1 MLVGLDIRD
10 ILIIDHAEIIFTSGL
25 NVLTGETGAGKSILL
40 DSLGF
45 VLGWRGKTEIVRPG
59 ADFGEVSVWFEVDV
73 DHPVK
78 KILDENNIPWE
89 EELLIRRVIS
99 ADGRKTAWI
108 NGRRVPRELLIQ
120 LSPLLIEI
128 HGQHDDKG
136 LLDQRSHIHLLDMF
150 AANNCQRELVK
161 EAWKKL
167 KKAEKE
173 LQDEQK
179 KFSAF
184 EAEES
189 FLRYSLDELIRVN
202 PKEGEEQELDAK
214 RRMMQSA
221 EKIKDD
227 ILKAQNAVGVNGAES
242 LILDAMRWIETASGK
257 SDGPFDDALASLSR
271 ASTELGEAS
280 GIIDGLVGTLDFD
293 AHELEMLEER
303 LFEIRGLARKH
314 KIPSD
319 QLYKFKAEL
328 EDKVAEFSFGAETL
342 SSLEDKIRVCD
353 NEYNVAAS
361 KLNKSRLTAGAKLD
375 KLVREELPFLKMENA
390 IFETNIIPA
399 QRSANGSDDVSFV
412 VSTNKGTAKGRIGKI
427 ASGGE
432 LSRFLLALKVCLT
445 KGYTSVAMIF
455 DEIDRGIGGAT
466 ADAVGRRLVRLSKN
480 AQVLIVTH
488 SPQVAALGDA
498 HFQVVKS
505 ITSTETLTKVNS
517 LDGDA
522 RIEEIARM
530 ISGDKITNAAINA
543 AATLVDG
550 R

>member
-150 AANNCQRELVK
+150 AANNSQRELVK

-517 LDGDA
+517 LDGNA

>member
-1 MLVGLDIRD
+1 MLVGLDIRN
-10 ILIIDHAEIIFTSGL
+10 ILIIDHAEIIFTNGL

-45 VLGWRGKTEIVRPG
+45 VLGWRGKTEIVRTG
-59 ADFGEVSVWFEVDV
+59 ADFGEVSVWFQVET
-73 DHPVK
+73 DHAVK
-78 KILDENNIPWE
+78 EILDANNIPWE

-108 NGRRVPRELLIQ
+108 NGRRAPRELLIRI
-120 LSPLLIEI
+120 STLLIEI

-136 LLDQRSHIHLLDMF
+136 LLDQRSHIRLLDMF
-150 AANNCQRELVK
+150 AANSSQREAVK
-161 EAWKKL
+161 EAWRKL
-167 KKAEKE
+167 KKVNNEYQE
-173 LQDEQK
+173 EQR
-179 KFSAF
+179 KFSTF

-189 FLRYSLDELIRVN
+189 FLRYALDELTKAD
-202 PKEGEEQELDAK
+202 PKDGEEQELDVK
-214 RRMMQSA
+214 RRMMQSS

-227 ILKAQNAVGVNGAES
+227 IIKAQNAVGGNGAEG

-271 ASTELGEAS
+271 ASTELGDAV
-280 GIIDGLVGTLDFD
+280 GIIEGLVDTLDFD
-293 AHELEMLEER
+293 VHELEMLEER

-314 KIPSD
+314 KISSD
-319 QLYKFKAEL
+319 QLPQFKAEL
-328 EDKVAEFSFGAETL
+328 ENKIEEFSFSAEKL
-342 SSLEDKIRVCD
+342 SSLEGKIRECD
-353 NEYNVAAS
+353 LEYNVAAS
-361 KLNKSRLTAGAKLD
+361 KLSKSRLIAGAELD
-375 KLVREELPFLKMENA
+375 KLVTAELPFLKMENA
-390 IFETNIIPA
+390 HFETNIVSA
-399 QRSANGSDDVSFV
+399 SRSADGYDEVSFL
-412 VSTNKGTAKGRIGKI
+412 VSTNKGTSKGPIGKI

-445 KGYTSVAMIF
+445 KGYTAVTMIF

-505 ITSTETLTKVNS
+505 ISSKNTLTEVTK
-517 LDGDA
+517 LQGDA
-522 RIEEIARM
+522 KIEEIARM
-530 ISGDKITNAAINA
+530 ISGDKITPAAINA

>member
-150 AANNCQRELVK
+150 AANNSQRELVK

-189 FLRYSLDELIRVN
+189 WLRYSSDERVRVQ

-517 LDGDA
+517 LDGNA

>member
-517 LDGDA
+517 LDGNA

>member
-150 AANNCQRELVK
+150 AANTSQRELVK

-173 LQDEQK
+173 LHDEQK

-227 ILKAQNAVGVNGAES
+227 ILKAQNAVGANGAES

-280 GIIDGLVGTLDFD
+280 GIIDGLVSTLDFD

-328 EDKVAEFSFGAETL
+328 EDKVAEFSFGAQTL

-361 KLNKSRLTAGAKLD
+361 ELNKSRLTAGAKLD

-505 ITSTETLTKVNS
+505 ITSTETLTKVNP

>member
-108 NGRRVPRELLIQ
+108 NGRRVPRELLTR

-150 AANNCQRELVK
+150 AANNSQRELVK

-293 AHELEMLEER
+293 VHELEMLEER

-399 QRSANGSDDVSFV
+399 QRSANGSDDVSFL
-412 VSTNKGTAKGRIGKI
+412 VSTNKGTAKGQIGKI

-445 KGYTSVAMIF
+445 KGFTSVAMIF

-480 AQVLIVTH
+480 AQVLLVTH

-505 ITSTETLTKVNS
+505 ITSTNTLTKVKL

>member
-10 ILIIDHAEIIFTSGL
+10 ILIIDHAEIIFTNGL

-59 ADFGEVSVWFEVDV
+59 ADFGEVSVWFEVDL

-108 NGRRVPRELLIQ
+108 NGRRVPRELLIR

-150 AANNCQRELVK
+150 AANNSQRELVQ

-179 KFSAF
+179 KYSAF

-189 FLRYSLDELIRVN
+189 FLRYSLDELIRVD

-242 LILDAMRWIETASGK
+242 LILDSMRWIETASGK

-271 ASTELGEAS
+271 ASTELGEAI
-280 GIIDGLVGTLDFD
+280 GIIEGLVDTLDFD

-314 KIPSD
+314 KISSD
-319 QLYKFKAEL
+319 KLYNFKAEL
-328 EDKVAEFSFGAETL
+328 ENKVAEFSFGAETL

-361 KLNKSRLTAGAKLD
+361 KLNKSRLIAGAKLD

-390 IFETNIIPA
+390 NFETNIIPA

-412 VSTNKGTAKGRIGKI
+412 VSTNKGTAKGQIGKI

-445 KGYTSVAMIF
+445 KGYTPVAMIF

-505 ITSTETLTKVNS
+505 ITPTNTLTKVKP

>member
-10 ILIIDHAEIIFTSGL
+10 ILIIDHAEIIFTNGL

-150 AANNCQRELVK
+150 AANNSQRELVK

-517 LDGDA
+517 LDGNA

>member
-1 MLVGLDIRD
+1 MLVGLDIRN
-10 ILIIDHAEIIFTSGL
+10 ILIIDHAEIIFTNGL

-45 VLGWRGKTEIVRPG
+45 VLGWRGKTEIVRAG
-59 ADFGEVSVWFEVDV
+59 ADFGEVSVWFQVET
-73 DHPVK
+73 DHAVK
-78 KILDENNIPWE
+78 EILDENNIPWE

-108 NGRRVPRELLIQ
+108 NGRRAPRELLIRI
-120 LSPLLIEI
+120 STLLIEI

-136 LLDQRSHIHLLDMF
+136 LLDQRSHIRLLDMF
-150 AANNCQRELVK
+150 AANSSQREAVK
-161 EAWKKL
+161 EAWRKL
-167 KKAEKE
+167 KKVNNEYQE
-173 LQDEQK
+173 EQK
-179 KFSAF
+179 KLSVF

-189 FLRYSLDELIRVN
+189 FLRYALDELTKAD
-202 PKEGEEQELDAK
+202 PKDGEEQELDAK
-214 RRMMQSA
+214 RRMMQSS

-227 ILKAQNAVGVNGAES
+227 ILKAQNAVGGNGAEG

-271 ASTELGEAS
+271 ASTELGDAV
-280 GIIDGLVGTLDFD
+280 GIIEGLVDTLDFD
-293 AHELEMLEER
+293 VHELEMLEER

-314 KIPSD
+314 KISSD
-319 QLYKFKAEL
+319 QLPQFKAEL
-328 EDKVAEFSFGAETL
+328 ENKIEEFSFSAENL
-342 SSLEDKIRVCD
+342 SSLEAKIREFD
-353 NEYNVAAS
+353 REYNVAAS
-361 KLNKSRLTAGAKLD
+361 KLSKSRLIAGAELD
-375 KLVREELPFLKMENA
+375 KLVTAELPFLKMENA
-390 IFETNIIPA
+390 NFETNIVSA
-399 QRSANGSDDVSFV
+399 SRSADGYDEVSFL
-412 VSTNKGTAKGRIGKI
+412 VSTNKGTSKGPIGKI

-445 KGYTSVAMIF
+445 KGYTAVSMIF

-505 ITSTETLTKVNS
+505 INSQNTLTEVTK
-517 LDGDA
+517 LQGDA
-522 RIEEIARM
+522 KIEEIARM
-530 ISGDKITNAAINA
+530 ISGDKITPAAINA

>member
-10 ILIIDHAEIIFTSGL
+10 ILIIDHAEIIFTNGL

-59 ADFGEVSVWFEVDV
+59 ADFGEVSVWFEVDL

-108 NGRRVPRELLIQ
+108 NGRRVPRELLIR

-150 AANNCQRELVK
+150 AANNSQRELVK

-167 KKAEKE
+167 KKVEKE

-179 KFSAF
+179 KYSAF

-189 FLRYSLDELIRVN
+189 FLRYSLDELIRVD

-242 LILDAMRWIETASGK
+242 LILDSMRWIETASGK

-271 ASTELGEAS
+271 ASTELGEAI
-280 GIIDGLVGTLDFD
+280 GIIEGLVDTLDFD

-328 EDKVAEFSFGAETL
+328 ENKVAEFSFGAETL
-342 SSLEDKIRVCD
+342 SSLEDKIRVYD
-353 NEYNVAAS
+353 KGYKLAAS
-361 KLNKSRLTAGAKLD
+361 KLNKSRLIAGAKLD

-390 IFETNIIPA
+390 NFETNIIPA
-399 QRSANGSDDVSFV
+399 KRSANGSDDVSFV
-412 VSTNKGTAKGRIGKI
+412 VSTNKGTAKGQIGKI

-445 KGYTSVAMIF
+445 RGYTSVAMIF

-505 ITSTETLTKVNS
+505 ITSTNTLTKVKP

-530 ISGDKITNAAINA
+530 ISGDKITNAAIHA
-543 AATLVDG
+543 AASLVDG

>member
-150 AANNCQRELVK
+150 AANNSQRELVK

-227 ILKAQNAVGVNGAES
+227 ILKAQNAVGANGAES

-328 EDKVAEFSFGAETL
+328 EDKVAEFSFGAQTL

-505 ITSTETLTKVNS
+505 ITSTETLTKVNP

>member
-1 MLVGLDIRD
+1 MLIGLDIRD
-10 ILIIDHAEIIFTSGL
+10 ILIIDHAEIIFTNGL

-59 ADFGEVSVWFEVDV
+59 ADFGEVSVWFEVDL

-108 NGRRVPRELLIQ
+108 NGRRVPRELLIR

-150 AANNCQRELVK
+150 AANNSQRELVK

-179 KFSAF
+179 KYSAF

-189 FLRYSLDELIRVN
+189 FLRYSLDELIRVD
-202 PKEGEEQELDAK
+202 PKDGEEQELDAK

-242 LILDAMRWIETASGK
+242 LILDSMRWIETASGK

-271 ASTELGEAS
+271 ASTELGEAI
-280 GIIDGLVGTLDFD
+280 GIIEGLVDTLDFD

-314 KIPSD
+314 KVPSD

-328 EDKVAEFSFGAETL
+328 ENKVAEFSFGAETL
-342 SSLEDKIRVCD
+342 SSLEDEIRVCD
-353 NEYNVAAS
+353 NEYNAAAS
-361 KLNKSRLTAGAKLD
+361 KLNKSRLIASAKLD
-375 KLVREELPFLKMENA
+375 KLVGEELPFLKMENA
-390 IFETNIIPA
+390 NFETNIIPA

-412 VSTNKGTAKGRIGKI
+412 VSTNKGTAKGQIGKI

-505 ITSTETLTKVNS
+505 ITPTNTLTKVKP

>member
-1 MLVGLDIRD
+1 MLVGLDIRN
-10 ILIIDHAEIIFTSGL
+10 ILIIDHAEIIFTNGL

-59 ADFGEVSVWFEVDV
+59 ADFGEVSVWFEVEV

-78 KILDENNIPWE
+78 VILDENNIPWE

-108 NGRRVPRELLIQ
+108 NGRRAPRELLIRI
-120 LSPLLIEI
+120 STLLIEI

-136 LLDQRSHIHLLDMF
+136 LLDQRSHIRLLDMF
-150 AANNCQRELVK
+150 AVNSSQREAAK
-161 EAWKKL
+161 EAWRKL
-167 KKAEKE
+167 KKVNKE
-173 LQDEQK
+173 YEDEQT
-179 KFSAF
+179 KFSAL
-184 EAEES
+184 ETEES
-189 FLRYSLDELIRVN
+189 FLRYALDELTKVD

-214 RRMMQSA
+214 RRMMQSS

-227 ILKAQNAVGVNGAES
+227 ISKAQNAVGGNGAES

-271 ASTELGEAS
+271 ASTELGDAV
-280 GIIDGLVGTLDFD
+280 GIIEGLVDTLDFD
-293 AHELEMLEER
+293 VHELEMLEER

-314 KIPSD
+314 KISSD
-319 QLYKFKAEL
+319 QLPQFKAEL
-328 EDKVAEFSFGAETL
+328 ENKIEEFSFGAETL
-342 SSLEDKIRVCD
+342 SSLEGKIREYD
-353 NEYNVAAS
+353 LEYNVAAAN
-361 KLNKSRLTAGAKLD
+361 LTKSRLVAGTKLD
-375 KLVREELPFLKMENA
+375 KLVTGELPFLKMENA
-390 IFETNIIPA
+390 HFETNIIPTS
-399 QRSANGSDDVSFV
+399 RSANGCDEVSFL
-412 VSTNKGTAKGRIGKI
+412 VSTNKGTAKGPIGKI

-445 KGYTSVAMIF
+445 KSYTAVSMIF

-488 SPQVAALGDA
+488 SPQVAALGDT

-505 ITSTETLTKVNS
+505 INSKNTLTEVTK
-517 LDGDA
+517 LQGDA
-522 RIEEIARM
+522 KIEEIARM
-530 ISGDKITNAAINA
+530 ISGDKITTAAINA
-543 AATLVDG
+543 AATLVNG

>member
-10 ILIIDHAEIIFTSGL
+10 ILIIDHAEIIFTNGL

-108 NGRRVPRELLIQ
+108 NGRRVPRELLIR

-150 AANNCQRELVK
+150 AANNSQRELVK

-179 KFSAF
+179 KYSAF

-189 FLRYSLDELIRVN
+189 FLRYSLDELIRVD

-242 LILDAMRWIETASGK
+242 LILDSMRWIETASGK

-271 ASTELGEAS
+271 ASTELGEAI
-280 GIIDGLVGTLDFD
+280 GIIEGLVDTLDFD

-361 KLNKSRLTAGAKLD
+361 KLNKSRLIAGAKLD

-390 IFETNIIPA
+390 NFETNIIPA

-445 KGYTSVAMIF
+445 RGYTSVAMIF

-505 ITSTETLTKVNS
+505 ITSNNTLTKVKP

>member
-108 NGRRVPRELLIQ
+108 NGRRVPRELLIR

-150 AANNCQRELVK
+150 AANNSQRELVK

-242 LILDAMRWIETASGK
+242 LILDAMRWIETASRK

-412 VSTNKGTAKGRIGKI
+412 VSTNKGTAKGQIGKI

>member
-150 AANNCQRELVK
+150 AANNSQQELVK

-227 ILKAQNAVGVNGAES
+227 ILKAQNAVGANGAES

-328 EDKVAEFSFGAETL
+328 EDKVTEFSFGAETL

-517 LDGDA
+517 LDGNA

>member
-1 MLVGLDIRD
+1 MLVGLDIRN
-10 ILIIDHAEIIFTSGL
+10 ILIIDHAEIIFTNGL

-45 VLGWRGKTEIVRPG
+45 VLGWRGKTEIVRTG
-59 ADFGEVSVWFEVDV
+59 ADFGEVSVWFQVET
-73 DHPVK
+73 DHAVK
-78 KILDENNIPWE
+78 EILDANDIPWE

-108 NGRRVPRELLIQ
+108 NGRRAPRELLIRI
-120 LSPLLIEI
+120 STLLIEI

-136 LLDQRSHIHLLDMF
+136 LLDQRSHIRLLDMF
-150 AANNCQRELVK
+150 AANSSKREAVK
-161 EAWKKL
+161 EAWRKL
-167 KKAEKE
+167 KKVNNEYQE
-173 LQDEQK
+173 EQK

-189 FLRYSLDELIRVN
+189 FLRYAFDELTKAD
-202 PKEGEEQELDAK
+202 PKDGEEQELDVK
-214 RRMMQSA
+214 RRMMQSS

-227 ILKAQNAVGVNGAES
+227 IIKAQNAVGGNGAEG

-271 ASTELGEAS
+271 ASTELGDAV
-280 GIIDGLVGTLDFD
+280 GIIEGLVDTLDFD
-293 AHELEMLEER
+293 VHELEMLEER

-314 KIPSD
+314 KISSD
-319 QLYKFKAEL
+319 QLPQFKAEL
-328 EDKVAEFSFGAETL
+328 ENKIEEFSFSAEKL
-342 SSLEDKIRVCD
+342 SSLEGKIRECD
-353 NEYNVAAS
+353 LEYNVAAS
-361 KLNKSRLTAGAKLD
+361 KLSKSRLIAGAELD
-375 KLVREELPFLKMENA
+375 KLVTAELLFLKMENA
-390 IFETNIIPA
+390 HFETNIISA
-399 QRSANGSDDVSFV
+399 SRSADGYDEVSFL
-412 VSTNKGTAKGRIGKI
+412 VSTNKGTSKGPIGKI

-445 KGYTSVAMIF
+445 KGYTAVSMIF

-505 ITSTETLTKVNS
+505 INSQNTLTEVTK
-517 LDGDA
+517 LQGDA
-522 RIEEIARM
+522 KIEEIARM
-530 ISGDKITNAAINA
+530 ISGDKITPAAINA

>member
-10 ILIIDHAEIIFTSGL
+10 ILIIDHAEIIFTNGL

-59 ADFGEVSVWFEVDV
+59 ADFGEVSVWFEVDL

-108 NGRRVPRELLIQ
+108 NGRRVPRELLIR

-150 AANNCQRELVK
+150 AANNSQRELVK

-179 KFSAF
+179 KYSAF

-189 FLRYSLDELIRVN
+189 FLRYSLDELIRVD

-242 LILDAMRWIETASGK
+242 LILDSMRWIETASGK

-271 ASTELGEAS
+271 ASTELGEAI
-280 GIIDGLVGTLDFD
+280 GIIEGLVDTLDFD

-328 EDKVAEFSFGAETL
+328 ENKVAEFSFGAETL
-342 SSLEDKIRVCD
+342 SSLEDKIRVYD
-353 NEYNVAAS
+353 NGYNVAAS
-361 KLNKSRLTAGAKLD
+361 KLNKSRLIAGAKLD

-390 IFETNIIPA
+390 NFETNIIPA
-399 QRSANGSDDVSFV
+399 KRSANGSDDVSFV
-412 VSTNKGTAKGRIGKI
+412 VSTNKGTAKGQIGKI

-445 KGYTSVAMIF
+445 RGYTSVAMIF

-505 ITSTETLTKVNS
+505 ITSTNTLTKVKP

>member
-1 MLVGLDIRD
+1 MLVGLDIRN
-10 ILIIDHAEIIFTSGL
+10 ILIIDHAEIIFTNGL

-45 VLGWRGKTEIVRPG
+45 VLGWRGKTEIVRTG
-59 ADFGEVSVWFEVDV
+59 ADFGEVSVWFQVET
-73 DHPVK
+73 DHAVK
-78 KILDENNIPWE
+78 EILDENNIPWE

-108 NGRRVPRELLIQ
+108 NGRRAPRELLIQ
-120 LSPLLIEI
+120 ISTLLIEI

-136 LLDQRSHIHLLDMF
+136 LLDQRSHIRLLDMF
-150 AANNCQRELVK
+150 AANSSQREAVK
-161 EAWKKL
+161 EAWRKL
-167 KKAEKE
+167 KKVNNEYQE
-173 LQDEQK
+173 EQK
-179 KFSAF
+179 KLSAF
-184 EAEES
+184 ETEES
-189 FLRYSLDELIRVN
+189 FLRYALDELTKAD
-202 PKEGEEQELDAK
+202 PKDGEEQELDAK
-214 RRMMQSA
+214 RRMMQSS

-227 ILKAQNAVGVNGAES
+227 ILKAQNAVGGNGAEG

-271 ASTELGEAS
+271 ASTELGDAV
-280 GIIDGLVGTLDFD
+280 GIIEGLVDTLDFD
-293 AHELEMLEER
+293 VHELEMLEER

-314 KIPSD
+314 KISSD
-319 QLYKFKAEL
+319 QLPQFKAEL
-328 EDKVAEFSFGAETL
+328 ENKIEEFSFSAEKL
-342 SSLEDKIRVCD
+342 SSLEGKIRECD
-353 NEYNVAAS
+353 LEYNVAAS
-361 KLNKSRLTAGAKLD
+361 KLSKSRLIAGAELD
-375 KLVREELPFLKMENA
+375 KLVTAELPFLKMENA
-390 IFETNIIPA
+390 HFETNIVSA
-399 QRSANGSDDVSFV
+399 SRSVDGYDEVSFL
-412 VSTNKGTAKGRIGKI
+412 VSTNKGTSKGPIGKI

-445 KGYTSVAMIF
+445 KGYTAVSMIF

-505 ITSTETLTKVNS
+505 INSQNTLTEVTN
-517 LDGDA
+517 LQGDA
-522 RIEEIARM
+522 KIEEIARM
-530 ISGDKITNAAINA
+530 ISGDKITPAAINA

>member
-108 NGRRVPRELLIQ
+108 NGRRVPRELLIR

-150 AANNCQRELVK
+150 AANNSQRELVK

-189 FLRYSLDELIRVN
+189 FLRYSLDELIRVD

-328 EDKVAEFSFGAETL
+328 EDKVAEFSFGAQTL

-505 ITSTETLTKVNS
+505 ITSTETLTKVNP

>member
-10 ILIIDHAEIIFTSGL
+10 ILIIDHAEIIFTNGL

-108 NGRRVPRELLIQ
+108 NGRRVPRELLTR

-150 AANNCQRELVK
+150 AANNSQRELVK

-189 FLRYSLDELIRVN
+189 YLRYSLDELIRVD

-242 LILDAMRWIETASGK
+242 LILDAMRWIETASRK
-257 SDGPFDDALASLSR
+257 SYGPFDDALASLSR
-271 ASTELGEAS
+271 ATTELGEAI
-280 GIIDGLVGTLDFD
+280 GIIEGLVDTLDFD
-293 AHELEMLEER
+293 AHELELLEER
-303 LFEIRGLARKH
+303 LFEFRGLARKH

-319 QLYKFKAEL
+319 KLYNFKAEL
-328 EDKVAEFSFGAETL
+328 EKKVAEFSFGAETL
-342 SSLEDKIRVCD
+342 SSLEDNIRVCD

-361 KLNKSRLTAGAKLD
+361 KLNKSRLIAGAKLD

-390 IFETNIIPA
+390 NFETNIIPA
-399 QRSANGSDDVSFV
+399 QRSANGSDDVSFL
-412 VSTNKGTAKGRIGKI
+412 VSTNKGTAKGQIGKI

-445 KGYTSVAMIF
+445 KGFTSVAMIF

-505 ITSTETLTKVNS
+505 ITSTNTLTKVKP

>member
-1 MLVGLDIRD
+1 MLVGLDIRN
-10 ILIIDHAEIIFTSGL
+10 ILIIDHAEIIFTNGL

-45 VLGWRGKTEIVRPG
+45 VLGWRGKTEIVRTG
-59 ADFGEVSVWFEVDV
+59 ADFGEVSVWFQVET
-73 DHPVK
+73 DHAVK
-78 KILDENNIPWE
+78 EILDANNIPWE

-108 NGRRVPRELLIQ
+108 NGRRAPRELLIRI
-120 LSPLLIEI
+120 STLLIEI

-136 LLDQRSHIHLLDMF
+136 LLDQRSHIRLLDMF
-150 AANNCQRELVK
+150 AANSSQREAVK
-161 EAWKKL
+161 EAWRKL
-167 KKAEKE
+167 KKVNNEYQE
-173 LQDEQK
+173 EQK

-184 EAEES
+184 ETEES
-189 FLRYSLDELIRVN
+189 FLRYALDELTKAD
-202 PKEGEEQELDAK
+202 PKDGEEQELDVK
-214 RRMMQSA
+214 RRMMQSS

-227 ILKAQNAVGVNGAES
+227 IIKAQNAVGGNGAEG

-271 ASTELGEAS
+271 ASTELGDAV
-280 GIIDGLVGTLDFD
+280 GIIEGLVDTLDFD
-293 AHELEMLEER
+293 VHELEMLEER

-314 KIPSD
+314 KISSD
-319 QLYKFKAEL
+319 QLPQFKAEL
-328 EDKVAEFSFGAETL
+328 ENKIEEFSFSAEKL
-342 SSLEDKIRVCD
+342 SSLEGKIRECD
-353 NEYNVAAS
+353 LEYNVAAS
-361 KLNKSRLTAGAKLD
+361 KLSKSRLIAGAELD
-375 KLVREELPFLKMENA
+375 KLVTAELPFLKMENA
-390 IFETNIIPA
+390 HFETNIISA
-399 QRSANGSDDVSFV
+399 SRSADGYDEVSFL
-412 VSTNKGTAKGRIGKI
+412 VSTNKGTSKGPIGKI

-445 KGYTSVAMIF
+445 KGYTAVSMIF

-505 ITSTETLTKVNS
+505 INSQNTLTEVTN
-517 LDGDA
+517 LQGDA
-522 RIEEIARM
+522 KIEEIARM
-530 ISGDKITNAAINA
+530 ISGDKITPAAINA

>member
-1 MLVGLDIRD
+1 MLVGLDIRN
-10 ILIIDHAEIIFTSGL
+10 ILIIDHAEIIFTNGL

-45 VLGWRGKTEIVRPG
+45 VLGWRGKTEIVRTG
-59 ADFGEVSVWFEVDV
+59 ADFGEVSVWFQVET
-73 DHPVK
+73 DHAVK
-78 KILDENNIPWE
+78 EILDANNIPWE

-108 NGRRVPRELLIQ
+108 NGRRAPRELLIRI
-120 LSPLLIEI
+120 STLLIEI

-136 LLDQRSHIHLLDMF
+136 LLDQRSHIRLLDMF
-150 AANNCQRELVK
+150 AANSSQREAVK
-161 EAWKKL
+161 EAWRKL
-167 KKAEKE
+167 KKVNNEYQE
-173 LQDEQK
+173 EQK

-184 EAEES
+184 ETEES
-189 FLRYSLDELIRVN
+189 FLRYALDELTKAD
-202 PKEGEEQELDAK
+202 PKDGEEQELDVK
-214 RRMMQSA
+214 RRMMQSS

-227 ILKAQNAVGVNGAES
+227 IIKAQNAVGGNGAEG

-271 ASTELGEAS
+271 ASTELGDAV
-280 GIIDGLVGTLDFD
+280 GIIEGLVDTLDFD
-293 AHELEMLEER
+293 VHELEMLEER

-314 KIPSD
+314 KISSD
-319 QLYKFKAEL
+319 QLPQFKAEL
-328 EDKVAEFSFGAETL
+328 ENKIEEFSFSAEKL
-342 SSLEDKIRVCD
+342 SSLEAKIREFD
-353 NEYNVAAS
+353 LEYNVAAS
-361 KLNKSRLTAGAKLD
+361 KLSKSRLIAGAELD
-375 KLVREELPFLKMENA
+375 KLVTAELPFLKMENA
-390 IFETNIIPA
+390 HFETNIISA
-399 QRSANGSDDVSFV
+399 SRSADGYDEVSFL
-412 VSTNKGTAKGRIGKI
+412 VSTNKGTSKGPIGKI

-445 KGYTSVAMIF
+445 KGYTAVSMIF

-488 SPQVAALGDA
+488 SPQVAALGDE

-505 ITSTETLTKVNS
+505 INSQNTLTEVTK
-517 LDGDA
+517 LQGDA
-522 RIEEIARM
+522 KIEEIARM
-530 ISGDKITNAAINA
+530 ISGDKITPAAINA

>member
-59 ADFGEVSVWFEVDV
+59 ADFGEVSVWFEVGV

-150 AANNCQRELVK
+150 AANNSQRELVK

-319 QLYKFKAEL
+319 QLYKFKTEL
-328 EDKVAEFSFGAETL
+328 EDKVAEFSFGAQTL

-498 HFQVVKS
+498 HCQVVKS
-505 ITSTETLTKVNS
+505 ITPTETLTKVNP

>member
-10 ILIIDHAEIIFTSGL
+10 ILIIDHAEIIFTNGL

-108 NGRRVPRELLIQ
+108 NGRRVPRELLTR

-150 AANNCQRELVK
+150 AANNSQRELVK

-189 FLRYSLDELIRVN
+189 YLRYSLDELIRVD

-242 LILDAMRWIETASGK
+242 LILDAMRWIETASRK

-271 ASTELGEAS
+271 ATTELGEAI
-280 GIIDGLVGTLDFD
+280 GIIEGLVDTLDFD
-293 AHELEMLEER
+293 AHELELLEER

-319 QLYKFKAEL
+319 KLYNFKAEL
-328 EDKVAEFSFGAETL
+328 ENKVAEFSFGAETL
-342 SSLEDKIRVCD
+342 CSLEDKIRVCD

-361 KLNKSRLTAGAKLD
+361 KLNKSRLIAGAKLD

-390 IFETNIIPA
+390 NFETNIIPA
-399 QRSANGSDDVSFV
+399 QRSANGSDDVSFL
-412 VSTNKGTAKGRIGKI
+412 VSTNKGTAKGQIGKI

-445 KGYTSVAMIF
+445 KGFTSVAMIF

-505 ITSTETLTKVNS
+505 ITSTNTLTKVKP

>member
-150 AANNCQRELVK
+150 AANNSQRELVK

-257 SDGPFDDALASLSR
+257 SDGPFDDASASLSR

-328 EDKVAEFSFGAETL
+328 EDKVTEFSFGAETL

-517 LDGDA
+517 LDGNA

>member
-10 ILIIDHAEIIFTSGL
+10 ILIIDHAEIIFTNGL

-59 ADFGEVSVWFEVDV
+59 ADFGEVSVWFEVDL

-108 NGRRVPRELLIQ
+108 NGRRVPRELLIR

-150 AANNCQRELVK
+150 AANNSQRELVQ

-179 KFSAF
+179 KYSAF

-189 FLRYSLDELIRVN
+189 FLRYSLDELIRVD

-242 LILDAMRWIETASGK
+242 LILDSMRWIETASGK

-271 ASTELGEAS
+271 ASTELGEAI
-280 GIIDGLVGTLDFD
+280 GIIEGLVDTLDFD

-328 EDKVAEFSFGAETL
+328 KNKVAEFSFGAETL
-342 SSLEDKIRVCD
+342 SSLEDKIRVYD
-353 NEYNVAAS
+353 NGYNVAAS
-361 KLNKSRLTAGAKLD
+361 KLNKSRLIAGAKLD

-390 IFETNIIPA
+390 NFETNIIPA
-399 QRSANGSDDVSFV
+399 KRSANGSDDVSFV
-412 VSTNKGTAKGRIGKI
+412 VSTNKGTAKGQIGKI

-445 KGYTSVAMIF
+445 RGYTSVAMIF

-505 ITSTETLTKVNS
+505 ITSNNTLTKVQP

>member
-10 ILIIDHAEIIFTSGL
+10 ILIIDHAEIIFTNGL

-59 ADFGEVSVWFEVDV
+59 ADFGEVSVWFEVDL

-108 NGRRVPRELLIQ
+108 NGRRVPRELLIR

-150 AANNCQRELVK
+150 AANNSQRELVK

-179 KFSAF
+179 KYSAF

-189 FLRYSLDELIRVN
+189 FLRYSLDELIRVD

-242 LILDAMRWIETASGK
+242 LILDAMRWIETASRK

-271 ASTELGEAS
+271 ATTELGEAI
-280 GIIDGLVGTLDFD
+280 GIIEGLVDTLDFD

-328 EDKVAEFSFGAETL
+328 ENKVAEFSFGAETL

-361 KLNKSRLTAGAKLD
+361 KLNKSRLIAGAKLD

-390 IFETNIIPA
+390 NFETNIIPA
-399 QRSANGSDDVSFV
+399 KRSANGSDDVSFV
-412 VSTNKGTAKGRIGKI
+412 VSTNKGTAKGQIGKI

-517 LDGDA
+517 LDGNA

>member
-150 AANNCQRELVK
+150 AANNSQRELVK

-189 FLRYSLDELIRVN
+189 FLRYSLDELIRVD

-505 ITSTETLTKVNS
+505 ITSTETLTKVNP

>member
-150 AANNCQRELVK
+150 AANNSQRELVK

-412 VSTNKGTAKGRIGKI
+412 VSTNKGTAKGQIGKI

-517 LDGDA
+517 LDGNA

>member
-1 MLVGLDIRD
+1 MLVGLDIRN
-10 ILIIDHAEIIFTSGL
+10 ILIIDHAEIIFTNGL

-45 VLGWRGKTEIVRPG
+45 VLGWRGKTEIVRTG
-59 ADFGEVSVWFEVDV
+59 ADFGEVSVWFQVET
-73 DHPVK
+73 DHAVK
-78 KILDENNIPWE
+78 EILDANNIPWE

-108 NGRRVPRELLIQ
+108 NGRRAPRELLIRI
-120 LSPLLIEI
+120 STLLIEI

-136 LLDQRSHIHLLDMF
+136 LLDQRSHIRLLDMF
-150 AANNCQRELVK
+150 AANSSQREAVK
-161 EAWKKL
+161 EAWRKL
-167 KKAEKE
+167 KKVNNEYQE
-173 LQDEQK
+173 EQK

-189 FLRYSLDELIRVN
+189 FLRYALDELTKAD
-202 PKEGEEQELDAK
+202 PKDGEEQELDVK
-214 RRMMQSA
+214 RRMMQSS

-227 ILKAQNAVGVNGAES
+227 IIKAQNAVGGNGAEG

-271 ASTELGEAS
+271 ASTELGDAV
-280 GIIDGLVGTLDFD
+280 GIIEGLVDTLDFD
-293 AHELEMLEER
+293 VHELEMLEER

-314 KIPSD
+314 KISSD
-319 QLYKFKAEL
+319 QLPQFKAEL
-328 EDKVAEFSFGAETL
+328 ENKIEEFSFSAEKL
-342 SSLEDKIRVCD
+342 SSLEGKIRECD
-353 NEYNVAAS
+353 LEYNVAAS
-361 KLNKSRLTAGAKLD
+361 KLSKSRLIAGAELD
-375 KLVREELPFLKMENA
+375 KLVTAELPFLKMENA
-390 IFETNIIPA
+390 HFETNIVSA
-399 QRSANGSDDVSFV
+399 SRSADGYDEVSFL
-412 VSTNKGTAKGRIGKI
+412 VSTNKGTSKGPIGKI

-445 KGYTSVAMIF
+445 KGYTAVSMIF

-488 SPQVAALGDA
+488 SPQVAALGDE

-505 ITSTETLTKVNS
+505 INSQNTLTEVTK
-517 LDGDA
+517 LQGDA
-522 RIEEIARM
+522 KIEEIARM
-530 ISGDKITNAAINA
+530 ISGDKITPAAINA

>member
-10 ILIIDHAEIIFTSGL
+10 ILIIDHAEIIFTNGL

-59 ADFGEVSVWFEVDV
+59 ADFGEVSVWFEVDS

-108 NGRRVPRELLIQ
+108 NGRRVPRELLIR

-150 AANNCQRELVK
+150 AANNSQRELVK

-242 LILDAMRWIETASGK
+242 LILDSMRWIETASGK

-271 ASTELGEAS
+271 ASTELGEAI
-280 GIIDGLVGTLDFD
+280 GIIEGLVDTLDFD

-328 EDKVAEFSFGAETL
+328 ENEVAEFSFGAETL
-342 SSLEDKIRVCD
+342 SSLEDKIREYD
-353 NEYNVAAS
+353 NGYNVAAS
-361 KLNKSRLTAGAKLD
+361 KLNKSRLIAGAKLD

-390 IFETNIIPA
+390 NFETNIIPA
-399 QRSANGSDDVSFV
+399 KRSANGSDDVSFV
-412 VSTNKGTAKGRIGKI
+412 VSTNKGTAKGQIGKI

-445 KGYTSVAMIF
+445 RGYTSVAMIF

-505 ITSTETLTKVNS
+505 ITSNNTLTKVKP
-517 LDGDA
+517 LDGDS

>member
-10 ILIIDHAEIIFTSGL
+10 ILIIDHAEIIFTNGL

-59 ADFGEVSVWFEVDV
+59 ADFGEVSVWFEVDL

-108 NGRRVPRELLIQ
+108 NGRRVPRELLIR

-150 AANNCQRELVK
+150 AANNSQRELVK

-189 FLRYSLDELIRVN
+189 FLRYSLDELIRVD

-242 LILDAMRWIETASGK
+242 LILDSMRWIETASGK

-271 ASTELGEAS
+271 ASTELGEAI
-280 GIIDGLVGTLDFD
+280 GIIEGLVDTLDFD

-328 EDKVAEFSFGAETL
+328 ENKVAEFSFGAETL
-342 SSLEDKIRVCD
+342 SSLEDKIRVYD
-353 NEYNVAAS
+353 NGYNVAAS
-361 KLNKSRLTAGAKLD
+361 KLNKSRLIAGAKLD

-390 IFETNIIPA
+390 NFETNIIPA
-399 QRSANGSDDVSFV
+399 KRSANGSDDVSFV

-517 LDGDA
+517 LDGNA

>member
-108 NGRRVPRELLIQ
+108 NGRRVPRELLIR

-150 AANNCQRELVK
+150 AANNSQRELVK

-328 EDKVAEFSFGAETL
+328 EDKVAEFSFGAQTL

-505 ITSTETLTKVNS
+505 ITSTETLTKVNP

>member
-150 AANNCQRELVK
+150 AANNSQRELVK

-242 LILDAMRWIETASGK
+242 LILDAMRWIETASRK

-517 LDGDA
+517 LDGNA

>member
-59 ADFGEVSVWFEVDV
+59 ADFGEVSVWFEVDL

-108 NGRRVPRELLIQ
+108 NGRRVPRELLIR

-150 AANNCQRELVK
+150 AANNSQRELVK

-179 KFSAF
+179 KYSAF

-189 FLRYSLDELIRVN
+189 FLRYSLDELIRVD

-361 KLNKSRLTAGAKLD
+361 KLNKSRLIAGAKLD

-517 LDGDA
+517 LDGNA

>member
-150 AANNCQRELVK
+150 AANNSQRELVK

-303 LFEIRGLARKH
+303 LFEIRGLSRKH

-319 QLYKFKAEL
+319 KLYKFKAEL
-328 EDKVAEFSFGAETL
+328 ENKVAEFSFGAETL

-353 NEYNVAAS
+353 NEYKLAAS
-361 KLNKSRLTAGAKLD
+361 ELNKSRLIAGAKLD

-390 IFETNIIPA
+390 NFETNIIPA

-505 ITSTETLTKVNS
+505 ITSTETLTKVNP

>member
-78 KILDENNIPWE
+78 KIIDENNIPWE

-150 AANNCQRELVK
+150 AANTSQRELVE

-242 LILDAMRWIETASGK
+242 LILDAMRWIETASRK

-271 ASTELGEAS
+271 ATTELGEAI
-280 GIIDGLVGTLDFD
+280 GIIEGLVATLDFD

-361 KLNKSRLTAGAKLD
+361 KLNKSRLIAGAKLD

-505 ITSTETLTKVNS
+505 ITSTETLTKVNP

>member
-1 MLVGLDIRD
+1 MLVGLDIRN
-10 ILIIDHAEIIFTSGL
+10 ILIIDHAEIIFTNGL

-59 ADFGEVSVWFEVDV
+59 ADFGEVSVWFQVEA
-73 DHPVK
+73 DHVVK
-78 KILDENNIPWE
+78 EILDENNIPWE

-108 NGRRVPRELLIQ
+108 NGRRAPRELLIRI
-120 LSPLLIEI
+120 STLLIEI

-136 LLDQRSHIHLLDMF
+136 LLDQRSHIRLLDMF
-150 AANNCQRELVK
+150 AANTSQREAVK
-161 EAWKKL
+161 EAWRKL
-167 KKAEKE
+167 KKVNNEYQE
-173 LQDEQK
+173 EQK
-179 KFSAF
+179 KFSVF
-184 EAEES
+184 ETEES
-189 FLRYSLDELIRVN
+189 FLRYALDELTKAD
-202 PKEGEEQELDAK
+202 PKDGEEQELDAK
-214 RRMMQSA
+214 RRMMQSS

-227 ILKAQNAVGVNGAES
+227 ILKAQNAVGGNGAEG

-271 ASTELGEAS
+271 ASTELGDAV
-280 GIIDGLVGTLDFD
+280 GIIEGLVDTLDFD
-293 AHELEMLEER
+293 VHELEMLEER

-314 KIPSD
+314 KISSD
-319 QLYKFKAEL
+319 QLPQFKAEL
-328 EDKVAEFSFGAETL
+328 ENKIEEFSFSAEKL
-342 SSLEDKIRVCD
+342 SSLEAKSREFDR
-353 NEYNVAAS
+353 EYNVAAS
-361 KLNKSRLTAGAKLD
+361 KLSKSRLIAGAELD
-375 KLVREELPFLKMENA
+375 KLVTAELPFLKMENA
-390 IFETNIIPA
+390 HFETNIVSA
-399 QRSANGSDDVSFV
+399 SRSADGYDEVSFL
-412 VSTNKGTAKGRIGKI
+412 VSTNKGTSKGPIGKI

-445 KGYTSVAMIF
+445 KGYTAVSMIF

-505 ITSTETLTKVNS
+505 INSKNTLTEVTK
-517 LDGDA
+517 LQGDA
-522 RIEEIARM
+522 KIEEIARM
-530 ISGDKITNAAINA
+530 ISGDKITPAAINA

>member
-10 ILIIDHAEIIFTSGL
+10 ILIIDHAEIIFTNGL

-108 NGRRVPRELLIQ
+108 NGRRVPRELLIR

-150 AANNCQRELVK
+150 AANNSQRELVK

-189 FLRYSLDELIRVN
+189 FLRYSLDELIRVD
-202 PKEGEEQELDAK
+202 PKEGEEEELDAK

-242 LILDAMRWIETASGK
+242 LILDSMRWIETASGK

-271 ASTELGEAS
+271 ASTELGEAIR
-280 GIIDGLVGTLDFD
+280 IIEGLVDTLDFD

-328 EDKVAEFSFGAETL
+328 ENKVAEFSFGAETL
-342 SSLEDKIRVCD
+342 SSLEDEIRICD
-353 NEYNVAAS
+353 SEYNAAAS
-361 KLNKSRLTAGAKLD
+361 KLNKSRLIASAKLD
-375 KLVREELPFLKMENA
+375 KLVGEELPFLKMENA
-390 IFETNIIPA
+390 NFETNIIPA

-412 VSTNKGTAKGRIGKI
+412 VSTNKGTAKGQIGKI

-445 KGYTSVAMIF
+445 KGYTPVAMIF

-505 ITSTETLTKVNS
+505 ITPTNTHTKVKP